1 MESTT
6 LTTKKAR
13 KAIKYKNAQQQN
25 KKKKKKRTENLQ
37 TPIELYYS

>member
-25 KKKKKKRTENLQ
+25 KKKKKKTNGKSSDTNRIIL
-37 TPIELYYS
+37 